1 MHKAGELYMRN
12 LYFDDFEDLACTVAD
27 TYDALDYDD
36 EEDVVMIAK
45 YDEARQIIKELLCL
59 GYDLHS
65 VEIHDD
71 LWENYDAE
79 YVVSLYENEVWC
91 EPMLRENGYI
101 EEDAPVIYVLDNCSS
116 KVIPYCKGKTV
127 YEVSVGYDEDDE
139 CDCDECDDCEEGFTV
154 NGRPVSKEEF
164 DSYTSH
170 FMHDKKPVATSN
182 TKSVYKINGKEC
194 SKEEFDKKY
203 EEFEEMYL
211 DNIRDMLLNYC
222 NFMDEVNDWRSR
234 FLRW

>member
-1 MHKAGELYMRN
+1 MRN
-12 LYFDDFEDLACTVAD
+12 LYFEDFEDLACAVAD
-27 TYDALDYDD
+27 TYDTLDYDD
-36 EEDVVMIAK
+36 EEDVVIIAK
-45 YDEARQIIKELLCL
+45 YEEARQIIKELLCL
-59 GYDLHS
+59 GYDIHS

-79 YVVSLYENEVWC
+79 YVISLYENEVWC

-127 YEVSVGYDEDDE
+127 YEVTVGDDD
-139 CDCDECDDCEEGFTV
+139 CSCDECECAC
-154 NGRPVSKEEF
+154 KEDEKPTT
-164 DSYTSH
+164 TSI
-170 FMHDKKPVATSN
+170 A
-182 TKSVYKINGKEC
+182 KSTYKINNKEV

-211 DNIRDMLLNYC
+211 DNIRDMMLNYC
-222 NFMDEVNDWRSR
+222 SFMDSVNEWKRL
-234 FLRW
+234 FL

>member
-1 MHKAGELYMRN
+1 MKN
-12 LYFDDFEDLACTVAD
+12 LYFDDFEDFSCVIAD
-27 TYDALDYDD
+27 TYDALDYD
-36 EEDVVMIAK
+36 EEDVAIIAK

-59 GYDLHS
+59 GYDINSL
-65 VEIHDD
+65 EIHDE

-79 YVVSLYENEVWC
+79 YVISLYDNSIWC

-101 EEDAPVIYVLDNCSS
+101 EEEAPVIYVLDNCSS

-127 YEVSVGYDEDDE
+127 YEVTVGDYE
-139 CDCDECDDCEEGFTV
+139 CGCNDCDDCDDCEEGFTV

-164 DSYTSH
+164 DNYTSH
-170 FMHDKKPVATSN
+170 FIHNKKPVATST
-182 TKSVYKINGKEC
+182 TKSTYKINGKEC

-211 DNIRDMLLNYC
+211 DNIRDMFLSYC
-222 NFMDEVNDWRSR
+222 EFMDEVNEWRKL
-234 FLRW
+234 LRW

>member
-1 MHKAGELYMRN
+1 MRN
-12 LYFDDFEDLACTVAD
+12 LYFDDFEDLACDIAD

-36 EEDVVMIAK
+36 EEDVAIISK
-45 YDEARQIIKELLCL
+45 YEEARQIIKELLCL
-59 GYDLHS
+59 GYDIHS

-79 YVVSLYENEVWC
+79 YVISLYEDEVWC
-91 EPMLRENGYI
+91 EPMLRENAYI
-101 EEDAPVIYVLDNCSS
+101 EDDSPVIYVLDNCSS

-127 YEVSVGYDEDDE
+127 YEVTVGDDVCE
-139 CDCDECDDCEEGFTV
+139 CDECECAC
-154 NGRPVSKEEF
+154 
-164 DSYTSH
+164 
-170 FMHDKKPVATSN
+170 KKDEKPTTASA
-182 TKSVYKINGKEC
+182 KSTYKINGKEC

-222 NFMDEVNDWRSR
+222 TFMDEMNDWRSKL
-234 FLRW
+234 LRW